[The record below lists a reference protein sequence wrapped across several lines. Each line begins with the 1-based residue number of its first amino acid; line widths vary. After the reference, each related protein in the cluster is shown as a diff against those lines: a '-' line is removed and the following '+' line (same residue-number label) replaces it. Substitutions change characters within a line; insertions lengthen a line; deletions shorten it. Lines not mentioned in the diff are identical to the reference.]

1 MSIRLFGIGGGGG
14 HVLAHLLGMDNV
26 VQECLLADTC
36 DLRQKYRLD
45 APLLLLGPM
54 TLKGEG
60 ACGNPEFG
68 AMAAE
73 ESRGDIERCLEGAG
87 LLVLVAGLSGGTGS
101 GATPVIAR
109 IAKEMGITTVAFVS
123 TPDAFEGPV
132 RARQTQKGLAK
143 LREQVEALNVIPNRL
158 AFQGRGDYET
168 MLKNFDAYFRVTNA
182 FNARVVAGYIS
193 ALKAA

>member
-1 MSIRLFGIGGGGG
+1 
-14 HVLAHLLGMDNV
+14 
-26 VQECLLADTC
+26 
-36 DLRQKYRLD
+36 
-45 APLLLLGPM
+45 
-54 TLKGEG
+54 
-60 ACGNPEFG
+60 
-68 AMAAE
+68 MAAE

-87 LLVLVAGLSGGTGS
+87 LLVLVAGLSGGTGWCH
-101 GATPVIAR
+101 AVIAR